1 MICIKQILCTS
12 EQLGWTAEDGVGV
25 IGRIIVKTEIIPEIS
40 FLDFEQPE
48 IGDGL
53 IKTAAAFFAAAGI
66 RQIRFLVNTDKSK
79 EAAIEAGFFQTENG
93 LMIDPSKVRRSCDGH

>member
-12 EQLGWTAEDGVGV
+12 GQLGWTAEDGVGV
-25 IGRIIVKTEIIPEIS
+25 IGRIIVKTEIIPEII

-53 IKTAAAFFAAAGI
+53 IKTAAAFFATAGI
-66 RQIRFLVNTDKSK
+66 GQVRFSIDSDKAT
-79 EAAIEAGFFQTENG
+79 EAAIAAGFFQTENG
-93 LMIDPSKVRRSCDGH
+93 LMIDPSKVRRNCGGH